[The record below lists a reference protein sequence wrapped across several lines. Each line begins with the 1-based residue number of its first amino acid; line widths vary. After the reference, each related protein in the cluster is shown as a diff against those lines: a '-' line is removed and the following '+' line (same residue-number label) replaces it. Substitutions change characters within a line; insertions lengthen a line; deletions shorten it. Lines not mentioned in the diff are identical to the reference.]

1 MVEINNLIVK
11 ISGFIKNYENLYVP
25 KGAVLMITGD
35 NGSGKTILLNA
46 ICGLISFKNGSILL
60 NKTNAKNDTWKE
72 FTSCFLDRNF
82 LIPYLTASEY
92 FELCLLLSKKEI
104 KNSKDIEKFSKKML
118 FDDFNK
124 KIKNLSLGNQKKV
137 GLISTLITNPEII
150 IWDEPFANLDKK
162 SSTNLNE
169 LLIEL
174 SASGKTVLYTNNPDQ
189 KTYYSE
195 IYDLTKDEK

>member
-25 KGAVLMITGD
+25 KGAVLMITGE

-46 ICGLISFKNGSILL
+46 ICGLINCEKGTIYL
-60 NKTNAKNDTWKE
+60 NKVNAKDDIWKE
-72 FTSCFLDRNF
+72 FTSCFLNKNF
-82 LIPYLTASEY
+82 LIPYLTAREY
-92 FELCLLLSKKEI
+92 FELCLLLAKKEL
-104 KNSKDIEKFSKKML
+104 KNTTCIDRYSKKML

-137 GLISTLITNPEII
+137 GLISSLITNPKII

-162 SSTNLNE
+162 SSVNLNS
-169 LLIEL
+169 LLVEL
-174 SASGKTVLYTNNPDQ
+174 SKSGKTVLYTNNPNQ
-189 KTYYSE
+189 KTFYSQV
-195 IYDLTKDEK
+195 YNLTENEK